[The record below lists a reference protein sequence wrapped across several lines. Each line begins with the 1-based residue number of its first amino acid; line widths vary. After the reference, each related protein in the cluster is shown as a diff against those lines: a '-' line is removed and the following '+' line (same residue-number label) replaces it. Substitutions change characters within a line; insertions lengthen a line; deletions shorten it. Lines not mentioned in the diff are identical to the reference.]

1 MTNQFEEGVQADPKR
16 ARVLA
21 ILREYDVDRQRVGFL
36 ATEILGLLAEEAGK
50 REALEIAARNIA
62 ELDPSPCPAQFCRLR
77 DELRQVLER
86 PDP

>member
-1 MTNQFEEGVQADPKR
+1 MINQIDEGVQADPKR

-21 ILREYDVDRQRVGFL
+21 LLREYDVDRQRIGFL
-36 ATEILGLLAEEAGK
+36 ATEILGLVAEEAGK
-50 REALEIAARNIA
+50 REALEIAARKIA
-62 ELDPSPCPAQFCRLR
+62 ELDPPLSPAAFSKLR